1 MDSRRKFKADIS
13 NKIVQKRFAKKP
25 SMAKQAD
32 ATTSVESKPSN
43 KTVTSIP
50 ADMLPKLKTPLR
62 AEKEHS
68 NSELWAKPDK
78 GPALSREEVLKV
90 EKASIKEKL
99 VYQRDWSRAARSL
112 STAMDQ
118 PKKSSYISDP
128 FDDDEDDNRGNRRHR
143 PDQNC
148 IERKNLSKE
157 FLQSFFETAKSVSKK
172 RKLSITKGCGVR
184 KIPKLASG
192 IEPGADELI
201 L

>member
-1 MDSRRKFKADIS
+1 MDSRRKFKSDIS
-13 NKIVQKRFAKKP
+13 NKIVQRRFAKKP

-32 ATTSVESKPSN
+32 TTTSVESRPIN
-43 KTVTSIP
+43 KTITSIP
-50 ADMLPKLKTPLR
+50 ADMLPKLKKPPQ

-78 GPALSREEVLKV
+78 APALSRKEVLKV
-90 EKASIKEKL
+90 EEASIREKL
-99 VYQRDWSRAARSL
+99 VYQRNWSHAARSL

-128 FDDDEDDNRGNRRHR
+128 FDDEDDDRGNRRHR
-143 PDQNC
+143 PDQDC
-148 IERKNLSKE
+148 IERKNLSRE

-172 RKLSITKGCGVR
+172 RKLSLTKGCGVR